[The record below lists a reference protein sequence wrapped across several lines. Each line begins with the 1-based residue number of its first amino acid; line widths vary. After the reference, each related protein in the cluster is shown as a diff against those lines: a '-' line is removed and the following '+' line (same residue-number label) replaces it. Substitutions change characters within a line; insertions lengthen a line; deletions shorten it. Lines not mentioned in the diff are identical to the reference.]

1 MYRITLYDGPE
12 DDSGTIIHSPYV
24 NGIKVKFDVDLVL
37 EGISSMSFT
46 INMKSPAWGNIKS
59 LNTLVKVRNI
69 RKKKTIFDGRVL
81 MASQTMSS
89 DGMFTVKYT
98 CEDKKA
104 YLHDSRQRYA
114 KIQNTTIH
122 AFLSFLIDRHNASV
136 PEYKQF
142 KVGNVTVTNST
153 DNVYRYVGYGT
164 TYEEIKDNLLDRLG
178 GYLVLREESDGTYI
192 DYLESVGEV
201 KNAPIKLRKN
211 LQDMRRD
218 IDPTNIITRL
228 IPLGARLEAPEGQ
241 TEDAS
246 MPRLDIKSVNNGK
259 DYIDD
264 VDLIAEFG
272 VIEGV
277 LELDDVNIPSTLLLR
292 GEQFFEQQ
300 KAANTSYDVT
310 ALNMYL
316 KDSDLD
322 DYEVGHWYPI
332 KNQGLAID
340 ENLQVIGKKINGD
353 SPQKDK
359 LIIGDKHITL
369 TEYQVQANK
378 SAKRAA
384 KLQETVDRQSTLIGN
399 LSTQVNNVN
408 SVVDTINL
416 QIGEADL
423 PGLNESINELNEAIT
438 SLNDVVEAIPAYGLA
453 TPTYSGLMSMED
465 KTKLDGLQ
473 NYEEA
478 TELESGL
485 LSAEDKKKL
494 DLITILNEI
503 DLDALEARVAALE
516 TPPETTE

>member
-1 MYRITLYDGPE
+1 MYRITLYDGPNDE
-12 DDSGTIIHSPYV
+12 AGTIIHSPYV
-24 NGIKVKFDVDLVL
+24 NDLKIKFDIDLVL

-46 INMKSPAWGNIKS
+46 INTKSPAWGNIKS
-59 LNTLVKVRNI
+59 LNTLIKVRNI

-122 AFLSFLIDRHNASV
+122 DFLSFLIDRHNASV
-136 PEYKQF
+136 PDYKQF

-192 DYLESVGEV
+192 DYLAEVGEV

-228 IPLGARLEAPEGQ
+228 IPLGSRLEAPEGE
-241 TEDAS
+241 TADAS
-246 MPRLDIKSVNNGK
+246 MPRIDIKSVNNGK

-277 LELDDVNIPSTLLLR
+277 LELDDINTPSTLKLR

-300 KAANTSYDVT
+300 KAVNTSYDVT

-322 DYEVGHWYPI
+322 DYEVGNWYPVDNKGFLI
-332 KNQGLAID
+332 K

-353 SPQKDK
+353 SPQKDQ
-359 LIIGDKHITL
+359 LIIGDKQITL
-369 TEYQVQANK
+369 TEYQIIANQ
-378 SAKRAA
+378 SAKKANQ
-384 KLQETVDRQSTLIGN
+384 LQETVDRQSTLISN
-399 LSTQVNNVN
+399 LNTQITNVNN
-408 SVVDTINL
+408 VVDTINI

-423 PGLNESINELNEAIT
+423 PALEQSIINLNAATAALQETLNN
-438 SLNDVVEAIPAYGLA
+438 LGPA
-453 TPTYSGLMSMED
+453 TTTENGLMSATD
-465 KTKLDGLQ
+465 KAKLNGLQ
-473 NYEEA
+473 NYSVA
-478 TELESGL
+478 TEINNGL
-485 LSAEDKKKL
+485 MSATDKAKL
-494 DLITILNEI
+494 DLITVVNAI
-503 DLDALEARVAALE
+503 DLDDLEARISALE
-516 TPPETTE
+516 PE